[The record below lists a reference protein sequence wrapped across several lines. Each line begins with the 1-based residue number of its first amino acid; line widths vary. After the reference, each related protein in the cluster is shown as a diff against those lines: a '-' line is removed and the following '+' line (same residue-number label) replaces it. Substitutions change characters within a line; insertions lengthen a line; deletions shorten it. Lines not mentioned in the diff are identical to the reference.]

1 MVSQQFTRGLS
12 QANPLLLIYPRGIH
26 PSQEFMQFC
35 VWFSTAFS
43 RTPEISCDMQFTR
56 VFGQKRWFP
65 LLRRMKVV
73 KLHRWTEFACVDALS
88 TWVGPTGV
96 SGPPGGSRAHGPF
109 SARLGPPVARFGPF
123 AARFLPF
130 CPVFTVRL
138 PSSDLV
144 VSTHVLWPQVARL
157 GRPVARLGP
166 SGARFRSICP
176 LLSVPLPSTDL
187 PVSTTR
193 FRDVV
198 RRIRGGVC
206 HSHGFPLW
214 ANSCF
219 LVRTPRRTHVF
230 PKITPLGSLT

>member
-26 PSQEFMQFC
+26 PSQEFLQFC

-96 SGPPGGSRAHGPF
+96 RGPPGGSRAHGHSQPF
-109 SARLGPPVARFGPF
+109 WAHPWPVLARSGS
-123 AARFLPF
+123 
-130 CPVFTVRL
+130 VFTVRL

-144 VSTHVLWPQVARL
+144 VSTRVLWPQVAL
-157 GRPVARLGP
+157 PRPVCGPFSVDLPHSLRASAFYRL
-166 SGARFRSICP
+166 ARFHHTFPR
-176 LLSVPLPSTDL
+176 LP
-187 PVSTTR
+187 PHVSAGAFAIVTGSR
-193 FRDVV
+193 C
-198 RRIRGGVC
+198 G
-206 HSHGFPLW
+206 
-214 ANSCF
+214 
-219 LVRTPRRTHVF
+219 RTHVLA
-230 PKITPLGSLT
+230 PLGSLT

>member
-26 PSQEFMQFC
+26 PSQEFLQFC

-43 RTPEISCDMQFTR
+43 RTPEISRDMQFTR

-88 TWVGPTGV
+88 TWVGPT
-96 SGPPGGSRAHGPF
+96 SARGPRWVPGSRPILSPFGPTRGPFWPVRGPF
-109 SARLGPPVARFGPF
+109 SPCVCLLATWSFQPASCGRK
-123 AARFLPF
+123 
-130 CPVFTVRL
+130 
-138 PSSDLV
+138 
-144 VSTHVLWPQVARL
+144 WPYF
-157 GRPVARLGP
+157 GP

-198 RRIRGGVC
+198 RRIRGGVRQSRVPAVAELMC
-206 HSHGFPLW
+206 
-214 ANSCF
+214 
-219 LVRTPRRTHVF
+219 F